1 MSLKLCIVSLL
12 RKVERKQHET
22 LQSINIPVSPNA
34 LIKGNN
40 VQPRKNNFELYKWKN
55 IFIKN
60 KIYIALWH
68 VK

>member
-40 VQPRKNNFELYKWKN
+40 VQPRKNNFEL
-55 IFIKN
+55 
-60 KIYIALWH
+60 
-68 VK
+68 